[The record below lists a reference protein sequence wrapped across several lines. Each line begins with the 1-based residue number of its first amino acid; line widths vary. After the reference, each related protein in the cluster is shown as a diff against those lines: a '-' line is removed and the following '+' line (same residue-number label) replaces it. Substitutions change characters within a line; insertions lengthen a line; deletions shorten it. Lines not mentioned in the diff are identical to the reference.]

1 MTHQKRHYDL
11 DARPTYYQEGDVV
24 WLHRVVGKK
33 GRSPKLIRPWTGPYL
48 VIQRISGVTYRI
60 QASPRGK
67 TQIVHADRLKKCHG
81 VVAKDLG
88 FGSDP
93 VDAAPLPPAPTE
105 ELRDVPTEE
114 SPSQE
119 PEIETKGEEEGE
131 LEPPSEKDAL
141 PQREPRR
148 TRRGRVSRPPQRLG
162 IDD

>member
-1 MTHQKRHYDL
+1 MTCQKRHYDL

-67 TQIVHADRLKKCHG
+67 VQIVHADRLKKCHG

-88 FGSDP
+88 FGP
-93 VDAAPLPPAPTE
+93 GVTDAVPPPPTPTE
-105 ELRDVPTEE
+105 EPQDTWEE
-114 SPSQE
+114 GPPSLE
-119 PEIETKGEEEGE
+119 SESKREEEE
-131 LEPPSEKDAL
+131 QLEPPSERDAL